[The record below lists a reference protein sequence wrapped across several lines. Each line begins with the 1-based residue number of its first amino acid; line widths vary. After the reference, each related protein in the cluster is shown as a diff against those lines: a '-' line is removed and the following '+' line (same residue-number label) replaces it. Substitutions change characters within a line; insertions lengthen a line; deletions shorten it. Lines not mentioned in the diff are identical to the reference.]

1 MQLRCGLAALLA
13 TLATPAVADCSV
25 GVSTPGVMNL
35 SATDAHV
42 LTSAEGTA
50 SLLIVTNLS
59 GLFGTTVTISNP
71 RLDTY
76 PGGFAAGSATVEETY
91 SATWVLGSSS
101 NSTFSSSPR
110 SFGVPVAAIVTL
122 VLNNR
127 VSSPGGFKQG
137 GYSTKTTISCS

>member
-1 MQLRCGLAALLA
+1 MQLRLRLAALLA
-13 TLATPAVADCSV
+13 TLATPALADCSV
-25 GVSTPGVMNL
+25 GVSTPGVMTL
-35 SATDAHV
+35 SASDAHV

-59 GLFGTTVTISNP
+59 GILGTTVTISNP

-76 PGGFAAGSATVEETY
+76 PGGFAAGAATVEETY

-101 NSTFSSSPR
+101 NSTFSASPR
-110 SFGVPVAAIVTL
+110 SFGVPLAAVVTL

-127 VSSPGGFKQG
+127 VTSPGGFKQG